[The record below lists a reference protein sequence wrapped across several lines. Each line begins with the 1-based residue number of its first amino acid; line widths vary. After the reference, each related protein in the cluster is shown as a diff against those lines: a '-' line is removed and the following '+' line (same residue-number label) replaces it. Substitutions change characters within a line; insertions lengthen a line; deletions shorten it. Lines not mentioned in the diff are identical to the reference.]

1 MLTQLLRAEGY
12 AIDYFTDL
20 PDEELIAFLND
31 VRPEAVFISC
41 TNTDHLDTG
50 YGLVQLIA
58 ASFPDLL
65 IVAGGS
71 AFARDRNR
79 SLAAGATYVPSTL
92 AEAKEDFLTKR
103 KAARRKSQRS
113 ITFSGT
119 RFRVPPSA

>member
-1 MLTQLLRAEGY
+1 MIVKQT
-12 AIDYFTDL
+12 
-20 PDEELIAFLND
+20 PDDFRVEELTD

-79 SLAAGATYVPSTL
+79 SLAAGAFS
-92 AEAKEDFLTKR
+92 AGWTKSR
-103 KAARRKSQRS
+103 GQ
-113 ITFSGT
+113 
-119 RFRVPPSA
+119 